1 MSRSKNLVRGGSLLG
16 EIFPIGG
23 RISKFSDSGSAISL
37 VGKILYINPPI
48 SERTLFS
55 NFDHFPHN
63 THILLSFYLVSLI
76 LWLFYWMGDQATSD
90 VLFHFWHYGSTHA
103 KSCYLSI
110 TITLQC
116 FICNLASVYWD
127 LTYDL
132 VFLVLWFNVT
142 YTYTHRGHINI
153 Y

>member
-1 MSRSKNLVRGGSLLG
+1 MYWKVSRSKNLVQGGSLLG

-37 VGKILYINPPI
+37 VGKILYIKNDIYIYIYISINILYMHIYSWHKVPNYPSPNPPI

-76 LWLFYWMGDQATSD
+76 
-90 VLFHFWHYGSTHA
+90 VLLNGWS
-103 KSCYLSI
+103 
-110 TITLQC
+110 
-116 FICNLASVYWD
+116 
-127 LTYDL
+127 
-132 VFLVLWFNVT
+132 
-142 YTYTHRGHINI
+142 GHIWCVISLLTLWI
-153 Y
+153 YTCQVLLP

>member
-1 MSRSKNLVRGGSLLG
+1 MVRGGSLLG

-37 VGKILYINPPI
+37 VGKILYIKTTPLPTLLFQREPFFQILTISPI
-48 SERTLFS
+48 TPTYSSRFTLF
-55 NFDHFPHN
+55 
-63 THILLSFYLVSLI
+63 

-103 KSCYLSI
+103 KSCYLST

>member
-1 MSRSKNLVRGGSLLG
+1 M
-16 EIFPIGG
+16 IYIYIY
-23 RISKFSDSGSAISL
+23 ISIN
-37 VGKILYINPPI
+37 ILYMHIYSWHKVPNYPSPNPPI

-63 THILLSFYLVSLI
+63 THISSRFTLF